1 MADDNKT
8 RALSFVVAGVG
19 LFFVSVLIASTPVSN
34 RLGITPEIIS
44 VGALLVVLAVVYLF
58 ATGQV

>member
-1 MADDNKT
+1 MADGNKA

>member
-1 MADDNKT
+1 MADD
-8 RALSFVVAGVG
+8 RASRVLSFVVAGVG

-34 RLGITPEIIS
+34 SLGITPEVIS
-44 VGALLVVLAVVYLF
+44 AGALLVVLAVVYLF